1 MNEQCKSCM
10 HNDVCT
16 FKEPLKDAIEFFEK
30 TKRVPYIAGNIC
42 ALYYRKVNIRDTEEQ
57 PQET

>member
-1 MNEQCKSCM
+1 M